1 MRNSNTGVQ
10 FVRKEIALK
19 KKQWAVIRDCLEG
32 EQKIKD
38 KGIEYLPY
46 PSTSKP
52 DCNPNDD
59 KRYQAYKDRAVFL
72 NVTRRTLYELLAQ
85 VFIKPPVVDSL
96 DNDLIKYLLENATG
110 NGVSLNQCAK
120 QSLNYALAYAYGGV
134 FVDFPETN
142 GAVSLAD
149 FQKGGYRP
157 TITPYSP
164 FDIKNFRVED
174 VGAEERLTLVVLGEN
189 YFELNSDGFEVKEK
203 QQLRVLRLVDGVYKQ
218 IIYRSESDNNALRVN
233 DFKEYKTITPT
244 DADGKTLDY
253 IPFYFV
259 GMENN
264 NPYPD
269 NPIMYDL
276 ASLNIAHYRNSAD
289 YENTMFIAGQATLF
303 VSGLEGNKSMPIGS
317 TDTPAIKLGTEH
329 AINLKNG
336 GTAGLLQA
344 KADSGLA
351 ESMEKKEKQ
360 MSAFGAKFLDSDN
373 VAKTAY
379 QVKVEN
385 PSQGSILANCADNV
399 SDAYTKALKTAHRLC
414 GLDDSNVLF
423 ELNTDFEYNRVG
435 SDEQNFFI
443 NAWKQGA
450 ISFTE
455 MRECLKR
462 GGSATQE
469 NDVAKKEID
478 EERAKAQQEQLDL
491 AKAQSDI
498 NSKQQNQ
505 KGATNETKTQ
515 NQSK

>member
-1 MRNSNTGVQ
+1 MYNVKQGVT
-10 FVRKEIALK
+10 FERKEIVAK
-19 KKQWAVIRDCLEG
+19 KKQWRLIRDCLEG
-32 EQKIKD
+32 ELTIKD
-38 KGIEYLPY
+38 KGTLYLPY

-52 DCNPNDD
+52 DCEKVEDS
-59 KRYQAYKDRAVFL
+59 RYKVYKDRAVFL
-72 NVTRRTLYELLAQ
+72 NVTRRTLYELMAQ
-85 VFIKPPVVDSL
+85 VFIKPPVVNSAE
-96 DNDLIKYLLENATG
+96 NDLIKYMIENATG

-134 FVDFPETN
+134 FVDFPETK

-149 FQKGGYRP
+149 FEKGGYRP

-189 YFELNSDGFEVKEK
+189 YFEVDDDGFEVKERK
-203 QQLRVLRLVDGVYKQ
+203 QLRVLRLVNGVYKQ
-218 IIYRSESDNNALRVN
+218 VIYRSPTDDTISAVG
-233 DFKEYKTITPT
+233 DFKEYKTIIPT
-244 DADGKTLDY
+244 DANGQTLDY
-253 IPFYFV
+253 IPFFFI

-269 NPIMYDL
+269 NPILYDL

-303 VSGLEGNKSMPIGS
+303 VSGLVGNESKVVGS
-317 TDTPAIKLGTEH
+317 NETPAIKLGSEN

-399 SDAYTKALKTAHRLC
+399 SDAYTKALKVAHRLC
-414 GLDDSNVLF
+414 GLDDNNVEF

-469 NDVAKKEID
+469 NEVAQKEID
-478 EERAKAQQEQLDL
+478 KERAKAQQEQIELV
-491 AKAQSDI
+491 
-498 NSKQQNQ
+498 KQQSVLNPTKQ
-505 KGATNETKTQ
+505 TKGAKNETKTQ
-515 NQSK
+515 N

>member
-1 MRNSNTGVQ
+1 MVNVQKGVQ
-10 FVRKEIALK
+10 FVRKEIVNK
-19 KKQWAVIRDCLEG
+19 KKQWTVIRDCLEG

-38 KGIEYLPY
+38 KGQVYLPY

-52 DCNPNDD
+52 DCDNVEDN
-59 KRYQAYKDRAVFL
+59 RYKAYKDRAVFL
-72 NVTRRTLYELLAQ
+72 NVTRRTLYELMAQ
-85 VFIKPPVVDSL
+85 VFIKEPVVDSV
-96 DNDLIKYLLENATG
+96 DNDLIKYMIENATG

-134 FVDFPETN
+134 FVDFPETK

-149 FQKGGYRP
+149 FEKGGYRP

-189 YFELNSDGFEVKEK
+189 YFEVDADGFEVKERK
-203 QQLRVLRLVDGVYKQ
+203 QLRVLRLADGVYKQ
-218 IIYRSESDNNALRVN
+218 VIYRSSTDDGFATVE
-233 DFKEYKTITPT
+233 DFKEYKTIIPT
-244 DADGKTLDY
+244 DANGQTLDY
-253 IPFYFV
+253 IPFFFI

-269 NPIMYDL
+269 NPILYDL

-303 VSGLEGNKSMPIGS
+303 VSGLNGNKSMTVGS
-317 TDTPAIKLGTEH
+317 TETPAIKLGSEN
-329 AINLKNG
+329 AINLNNG

-399 SDAYTKALKTAHRLC
+399 SDAYTKALKVAHKLC

-443 NAWKQGA
+443 NAWTQGA

-462 GGSATQE
+462 GGSATQDNE
-469 NDVAKKEID
+469 VAKKEID
-478 EERAKAQQEQLDL
+478 EERAKAQQEQIEL
-491 AKAQSDI
+491 AKQQSAL
-498 NSKQQNQ
+498 NQ
-505 KGATNETKTQ
+505 TKEVKGAKNETKTQ
-515 NQSK
+515 N

>member
-1 MRNSNTGVQ
+1 MYSKKGVA
-10 FVRKEIALK
+10 FVRQEISDKL
-19 KKQWAVIRDCLEG
+19 KQWRVIRDCLAG
-32 EQKIKD
+32 EMTIKD
-38 KGIEYLPY
+38 KGETYLPY
-46 PSTSKP
+46 PSTTPRECKKGGV
-52 DCNPNDD
+52 DT
-59 KRYQAYKDRAVFL
+59 KYEAYKKRAVFL

-85 VFIKPPVVDSL
+85 VFIKEPVVEVADSKL
-96 DNDLIKYLLENATG
+96 GKFITENATG
-110 NGVSLNQCAK
+110 NGVNLVQCAK

-142 GAVSLAD
+142 GSISKQE
-149 FQKGGYRP
+149 FETGRYRP

-174 VGAEERLTLVVLGEN
+174 IGAEEKLTLVVLGEN
-189 YFELNSDGFEVKEK
+189 YFDVDDDGFEIKQKE
-203 QQLRVLRLVDGVYKQ
+203 QLRVLRLVDGIYTQ
-218 IIYRSESDNNALRVN
+218 TIYRNDVDKNSELYYQN
-233 DFKEYKTITPT
+233 FKEVKKITPT
-244 DADGKTLDY
+244 DADGNTLDY

-276 ASLNIAHYRNSAD
+276 ASLNVAHYRNSAD
-289 YENTMFIAGQATLF
+289 YEHTMFIAGQATLF
-303 VSGLEGNKSMPIGS
+303 VSGLEGNKSKPVGQSDNDEPTIRLGS
-317 TDTPAIKLGTEH
+317 DH
-329 AINLKNG
+329 AISLKNG
-336 GTAGLLQA
+336 GTCGLIQA

-351 ESMEKKEKQ
+351 EAMAKKEKQ
-360 MSAFGAKFLDSDN
+360 MSAFGAKFLDDDN

-399 SDAYTKALKTAHRLC
+399 SDAYTKALKTAHRIC
-414 GLDDSNVLF
+414 GLDDSKVTF

-469 NDVAKKEID
+469 NEVAQQEID
-478 EERAKAQQEQLDL
+478 KERAKAQQEQLDL
-491 AKAQSDI
+491 AKAQSSLTKP
-498 NSKQQNQ
+498 NN
-505 KGATNETKTQ
+505 KGAKNET
-515 NQSK
+515 

>member
-1 MRNSNTGVQ
+1 M
-10 FVRKEIALK
+10 I
-19 KKQWAVIRDCLEG
+19 
-32 EQKIKD
+32 
-38 KGIEYLPY
+38 
-46 PSTSKP
+46 
-52 DCNPNDD
+52 
-59 KRYQAYKDRAVFL
+59 
-72 NVTRRTLYELLAQ
+72 
-85 VFIKPPVVDSL
+85 
-96 DNDLIKYLLENATG
+96 ENATG

-134 FVDFPETN
+134 FVDFPETK

-149 FQKGGYRP
+149 FEKGGYRP

-164 FDIKNFRVED
+164 FNIKNFRVED

-189 YFELNSDGFEVKEK
+189 YFEVDADGFEVKERK
-203 QQLRVLRLVDGVYKQ
+203 QLRVLRLADGVYKQ
-218 IIYRSESDNNALRVN
+218 VIYRSSTDDGFATVE
-233 DFKEYKTITPT
+233 DFKEYKTIIPT
-244 DADGKTLDY
+244 DANGQTLDY
-253 IPFYFV
+253 IPFFFI

-269 NPIMYDL
+269 NPILYDL

-303 VSGLEGNKSMPIGS
+303 VSGLNGNKSMTVGS
-317 TDTPAIKLGTEH
+317 TETPAIKLGSEN
-329 AINLKNG
+329 AINLNNG

-399 SDAYTKALKTAHRLC
+399 SDAYTKALKVAHKLC

-443 NAWKQGA
+443 NAWTQGA

-462 GGSATQE
+462 GGSATQDNE
-469 NDVAKKEID
+469 VAKKEID
-478 EERAKAQQEQLDL
+478 EERAKAQQEQIEL
-491 AKAQSDI
+491 AKQQSAL
-498 NSKQQNQ
+498 NQ
-505 KGATNETKTQ
+505 TKEVKGAKNETKTQ
-515 NQSK
+515 N

>member
-1 MRNSNTGVQ
+1 MYNVKTGVQ
-10 FVRKEIALK
+10 FVRKEIELK
-19 KKQWAVIRDCLEG
+19 KKQWTVIRDCLEG

-38 KGIEYLPY
+38 KGTKYLPY

-52 DCNPNDD
+52 ECSNENDN
-59 KRYQAYKDRAVFL
+59 RYLAYKDRAVFL
-72 NVTRRTLYELLAQ
+72 NATRRTLYELLAQ
-85 VFIKPPVVDSL
+85 VFIKPPVVDSV
-96 DNDLIKYLLENATG
+96 DNDLMKYLLQNATG

-149 FQKGGYRP
+149 FEKGGYRP

-189 YFELNSDGFEVKEK
+189 YFELNADGFEIKEK
-203 QQLRVLRLVDGVYKQ
+203 KQLRVLRLINGVYTQ
-218 IIYRSESDNNALRVN
+218 IIYRSNSDSYANNLIE
-233 DFKEYKTITPT
+233 DFKEWKTITPT

-253 IPFYFV
+253 IPFYFI

-317 TDTPAIKLGTEH
+317 TDMPAIKLGSEY

-336 GTAGLLQA
+336 GTCGLIQA
-344 KADSGLA
+344 KSDSGLA

-399 SDAYTKALKTAHRLC
+399 SDAYTKALKVAHRLC
-414 GLDDSNVLF
+414 GFDDSKVSF

-435 SDEQNFFI
+435 SDEQNFYI

-450 ISFTE
+450 LSFTE

-462 GGSATQE
+462 GGSATQDNE
-469 NDVAKKEID
+469 QAKKEIE
-478 EERAKAQQEQLDL
+478 EERAKVQQEQLKL
-491 AKAQSDI
+491 AESQLTISTNK
-498 NSKQQNQ
+498 Q
-505 KGATNETKTQ
+505 KGATNET
-515 NQSK
+515 

>member
-1 MRNSNTGVQ
+1 MNGVQKGVQ

-19 KKQWAVIRDCLEG
+19 KKQWVVIRDCLEG
-32 EQKIKD
+32 EQKIKE
-38 KGIEYLPY
+38 KGTTYLPY

-52 DCNPNDD
+52 DCENVED

-72 NVTRRTLYELLAQ
+72 NVTRRTLYELMAQ
-85 VFIKPPVVDSL
+85 VFIKPPVVNSV
-96 DNDLIKYLLENATG
+96 DNNMIKYLTENATG

-120 QSLNYALAYAYGGV
+120 QSLNYVLAYGYGGV
-134 FVDFPETN
+134 FVDFPETQ
-142 GAVSLAD
+142 GSVSLED
-149 FQKGGYRP
+149 FDKGGYRP

-174 VGAEERLTLVVLGEN
+174 VGVEERLTLVVLGEN
-189 YFELNSDGFEVKEK
+189 YFELNNDGFEVREK
-203 QQLRVLRLVDGVYKQ
+203 KQLRVLRLVDGVYKQ
-218 IIYRSESDNNALRVN
+218 IIYRSTSEN
-233 DFKEYKTITPT
+233 DSSLQANDYEEWKTIVPT

-253 IPFYFV
+253 IPFFFV

-303 VSGLEGNKSMPIGS
+303 VSGIRGNKSMAIG
-317 TDTPAIKLGTEH
+317 TTETPSIKLGSEN
-329 AINLKNG
+329 AINLENG

-399 SDAYTKALKTAHRLC
+399 SDAYTKALKVAHKLC
-414 GLDDSNVLF
+414 GLDDNDVMF

-469 NDVAKKEID
+469 NEKALKEID
-478 EERAKAQQEQLDL
+478 EERAKTQRAQLKLQ
-491 AKAQSDI
+491 
-498 NSKQQNQ
+498 KQQSAINQ
-505 KGATNETKTQ
+505 TNKQGATDETKTQ
-515 NQSK
+515 N

>member
-1 MRNSNTGVQ
+1 MVNVQKGVQ
-10 FVRKEIALK
+10 FVRKEIANK
-19 KKQWAVIRDCLEG
+19 KKQWTVIRDCLEG

-38 KGIEYLPY
+38 KGQVYLPY

-52 DCNPNDD
+52 DCDNAEDN
-59 KRYQAYKDRAVFL
+59 RYKAYKDRAVFL
-72 NVTRRTLYELLAQ
+72 NVTRRTLYELMAQ
-85 VFIKPPVVDSL
+85 VFIKEPVVDSV
-96 DNDLIKYLLENATG
+96 DNDLIKYMIENATG

-134 FVDFPETN
+134 FVDFPETK

-149 FQKGGYRP
+149 FEKGGYRP

-189 YFELNSDGFEVKEK
+189 YFEVDADGFEVKERK
-203 QQLRVLRLVDGVYKQ
+203 QLRVLRLADGVYKQ
-218 IIYRSESDNNALRVN
+218 VIYRSSTDDGFATVD
-233 DFKEYKTITPT
+233 DFKEYKTIIPT
-244 DADGKTLDY
+244 DANGQTLDY
-253 IPFYFV
+253 IPFFFI

-269 NPIMYDL
+269 NPILYDL

-303 VSGLEGNKSMPIGS
+303 VSGLNGNKSMTVGS
-317 TDTPAIKLGTEH
+317 TETPAIKLGSEN
-329 AINLKNG
+329 AINLNNG

-399 SDAYTKALKTAHRLC
+399 SDAYTKALKVAHKLC

-443 NAWKQGA
+443 NAWTQGA

-462 GGSATQE
+462 GGSATQDNE
-469 NDVAKKEID
+469 VAKKEID
-478 EERAKAQQEQLDL
+478 EERAKAQQEQIEL
-491 AKAQSDI
+491 AKQQSAL
-498 NSKQQNQ
+498 NQ
-505 KGATNETKTQ
+505 TKEVKGAKNETKTQ
-515 NQSK
+515 N

>member
-1 MRNSNTGVQ
+1 MVNVQKGVQ
-10 FVRKEIALK
+10 FVRKEIVNK
-19 KKQWAVIRDCLEG
+19 KKQWTVIRDCLEG

-38 KGIEYLPY
+38 KGQLYLPY

-52 DCNPNDD
+52 DCDNVEDN
-59 KRYQAYKDRAVFL
+59 RYKAYKDRAVFL
-72 NVTRRTLYELLAQ
+72 NVTRRTLYELMAQ
-85 VFIKPPVVDSL
+85 VFIKEPVVDSI
-96 DNDLIKYLLENATG
+96 DNDLIKYMLENATG

-134 FVDFPETN
+134 FVDFPETK

-189 YFELNSDGFEVKEK
+189 YFEVDADGFEVKERK
-203 QQLRVLRLVDGVYKQ
+203 QLRVLRLADGVYKQ
-218 IIYRSESDNNALRVN
+218 VIYRSSTDDGFATVD
-233 DFKEYKTITPT
+233 DFKEYKTIIPT
-244 DADGKTLDY
+244 DANGQTLDY
-253 IPFYFV
+253 IPFFFI

-269 NPIMYDL
+269 NPILYDL

-303 VSGLEGNKSMPIGS
+303 VSGLNGNKSMPVGS
-317 TDTPAIKLGTEH
+317 TETPAIKLGSEN
-329 AINLKNG
+329 AINLANG

-399 SDAYTKALKTAHRLC
+399 SDAYTKALKVAHKLC

-443 NAWKQGA
+443 NAWTQGA

-462 GGSATQE
+462 GGSATQDNE
-469 NDVAKKEID
+469 VAKKEID
-478 EERAKAQQEQLDL
+478 EERAKAQQEQIEL
-491 AKAQSDI
+491 AKQQSALTQT
-498 NSKQQNQ
+498 KEV
-505 KGATNETKTQ
+505 KGAKNETKTQ
-515 NQSK
+515 N

>member
-1 MRNSNTGVQ
+1 MYNKNKGVS
-10 FVRKEIALK
+10 FVRREIQSKLE
-19 KKQWAVIRDCLEG
+19 QWKVIRDCLEG
-32 EQKIKD
+32 EQTIKR
-38 KGIEYLPY
+38 KGETYLPY
-46 PSTSKP
+46 PSTVGKETCV
-52 DCNPNDD
+52 DTG
-59 KRYQAYKDRAVFL
+59 KYEAYKSRAVFL

-85 VFIKPPVVDSL
+85 VFIKEPVVELAEHTLADF
-96 DNDLIKYLLENATG
+96 IQQNATG
-110 NGVSLNQCAK
+110 NGVSLQQCTK

-134 FVDFPETN
+134 FVDFPETDGYVSKLDYEN
-142 GAVSLAD
+142 G
-149 FQKGGYRP
+149 KYRP

-174 VGAEERLTLVVLGEN
+174 IGTEEKLTLVVLGEH
-189 YFELNSDGFEVKEK
+189 YYETESDGFEIKEK
-203 QQLRVLRLVDGVYKQ
+203 EQLRVLRLQNGVYTQ
-218 IIYRSESDNNALRVN
+218 TIYRNKTTKGELGYVKEFD
-233 DFKEYKTITPT
+233 EYKSFTPT
-244 DADGKTLDY
+244 DADGATLDY
-253 IPFYFV
+253 IPFYFI

-289 YENTMFIAGQATLF
+289 YEHTMFIAGQATLF
-303 VSGLEGNKSMPIGS
+303 VSGLNGNKSVSVNGDD
-317 TDTPAIKLGTEH
+317 DTPAIRLGSEY

-399 SDAYTKALKTAHRLC
+399 SDAYTKALKTAHRIC
-414 GLDDSNVLF
+414 GLDDNNVKF

-469 NDVAKKEID
+469 NDEAKKEID

-491 AKAQSDI
+491 AVKQSNIVGKPQD
-498 NSKQQNQ
+498 KQ
-505 KGATNETKTQ
+505 GATNET
-515 NQSK
+515 

>member
-1 MRNSNTGVQ
+1 MNGVQKGVQ

-19 KKQWAVIRDCLEG
+19 KKQWLVIRDCLEG
-32 EQKIKD
+32 EQKIKE
-38 KGIEYLPY
+38 KGTTYLPY

-52 DCNPNDD
+52 DCENVED

-72 NVTRRTLYELLAQ
+72 NVTRRTLYELMAQ
-85 VFIKPPVVDSL
+85 VFIKPPVVNSV
-96 DNDLIKYLLENATG
+96 DNNQIKYLTENATG

-134 FVDFPETN
+134 FVDFPETQ
-142 GAVSLAD
+142 GSVSLED
-149 FQKGGYRP
+149 FDKGGYRP

-174 VGAEERLTLVVLGEN
+174 VGVEERLTLVVLGEN
-189 YFELNSDGFEVKEK
+189 YFELNNDGFEVREK
-203 QQLRVLRLVDGVYKQ
+203 KQLRVLRLVDGVYKQ
-218 IIYRSESDNNALRVN
+218 IIYRSTSEN
-233 DFKEYKTITPT
+233 DSSLQANDYEEWKTIVPT

-253 IPFYFV
+253 IPFFFV

-303 VSGLEGNKSMPIGS
+303 VSGIRGNKSMAIG
-317 TDTPAIKLGTEH
+317 TTETPAIKLGSEN
-329 AINLKNG
+329 AINLDNG

-344 KADSGLA
+344 KADSGLS

-399 SDAYTKALKTAHRLC
+399 SDAYTKALKVAHKLC
-414 GLDDSNVLF
+414 GLDDSNVTF

-462 GGSATQE
+462 GGSVTQE
-469 NDVAKKEID
+469 NEKALKEID
-478 EERAKAQQEQLDL
+478 EERAKAQREQLKL
-491 AKAQSDI
+491 Q
-498 NSKQQNQ
+498 KQQSAINQ
-505 KGATNETKTQ
+505 TNKQGATDETKTQ
-515 NQSK
+515 N